1 MSGSRLRRPSQI
13 VAVAL
18 VLVAVTVFGAARHVV
33 GEDSRHLLRG
43 QAGEVGALL
52 TNSFSGVD
60 ASLRSLTNVADPS
73 DPYVR
78 AFVQSAKPLIVGQT
92 RAIVLVAVGADR
104 QLRTAAVV
112 GDGVPPGSPTGDRA
126 ALMLRAASRPGLVTG
141 VIVDG
146 LRRRIGL
153 ARGPWPATSGW
164 VVYQE
169 SAIDPGNPNQ
179 PTTAPAFRGLDVAL
193 YASTKPSPASLVLST
208 TSAVPTGRSSASVH
222 VTVGVDQW
230 LVVASSPRPL
240 AGSFA
245 TAVPWLLLVVGLAT
259 AFLVSAMVEVVT
271 RRRDYALALVDDR
284 TAELRA
290 SVNELEVAQAEL
302 VRHAHNDDLTG
313 LANRLVLL
321 DRLENALARAAR
333 NDSAVVVMFIDLD
346 RFKVVNDSLGHDAGD
361 ELLVAVG
368 RRLVQAVRPGDT
380 VARLGGDEFVIL
392 CESTADQADAWLLA
406 ERLQQA
412 MATPFELS
420 RRSVTVSMSIG
431 LALGRGASGAL
442 PDDLIRNADLA
453 MYRAKELGRDRIEAF
468 DEDMRRAAALR
479 LERESAL
486 RRALAEREFVVYYQ
500 PVLQMATS
508 TVVGVEALVRWN
520 RDGVVVVPDEFVP
533 LAEDTGIITALGA
546 HVLAAACAD
555 VAMWNAARPNAA
567 PLRLSVNLSAR
578 QLSRE
583 ELPTIVEETLAASHL
598 DPSLLSLEITE
609 STLTDTDVAVR
620 ALERLKRLGVTLVV
634 DDFGTGYSSLVYLRR
649 LPVDVVKIDK
659 SFVSGL
665 GRSDEDTAIVAAV
678 TRLAGALGLET
689 IAEGVETQAQRAA
702 LLDLGCTFGQGY
714 LWLPPAPASAFGEW
728 LATHEVA
735 DATPV
740 AGG

>member
-13 VAVAL
+13 VAVVLA
-18 VLVAVTVFGAARHVV
+18 LVAVAVFGVARHVV
-33 GEDSRHLLRG
+33 GDDSRRLLRG

-60 ASLRSLTNVADPS
+60 ASLRSLTNVADPT
-73 DPYVR
+73 DPSVR
-78 AFVQSAKPLIVGQT
+78 AFVQSARPLIVGQT
-92 RAIVLVAVGADR
+92 RAIVLVAVTADQ
-104 QLRTAAVV
+104 QLRTSAVV
-112 GDGVPPGSPTGDRA
+112 GDGVPPGAPTGDRA
-126 ALMLRAASRPGLVTG
+126 ALMRRAASRPGLVTS

-146 LRRRIGL
+146 SRRRIGL
-153 ARGPWPATSGW
+153 ARGPWPASDGW

-179 PTTAPAFRGLDVAL
+179 PTEAPAFRNLDVAL
-193 YASTKPSPASLVLST
+193 YASTSPRPASLVLST
-208 TSAVPTGRSSASVH
+208 TRDVPTGRSAATVR
-222 VTVGVDQW
+222 VKVGVDEW
-230 LVVASSPRPL
+230 LVVASSTRPL

-245 TAVPWLLLVVGLAT
+245 NAVPWLLLVVGLAT
-259 AFLVSAMVEVVT
+259 ALLVSAMIEVVI

-284 TAELRA
+284 TTELRA
-290 SVNELEVAQAEL
+290 SVHELEVAQAEL

-333 NDSAVVVMFIDLD
+333 SDSAVVVMFIDLD

-392 CESTADQADAWLLA
+392 CESSSDESDAWLLA
-406 ERLQQA
+406 ERLQHA
-412 MATPFELS
+412 MAAPFELS
-420 RRSVTVSMSIG
+420 RRAVTVSMSIG
-431 LALGRGASGAL
+431 LALGRGELGTL

-486 RRALAEREFVVYYQ
+486 RRALNEREFVVYYQ
-500 PVLQMATS
+500 PILEMAS
-508 TVVGVEALVRWN
+508 SSVVGVEALVRWI
-520 RDGVVVVPDEFVP
+520 RDGAVVVPDDFVP

-546 HVLAAACAD
+546 QVLADACAD
-555 VAMWNAARPNAA
+555 VVSWNSAHPERA
-567 PLRLSVNLSAR
+567 PLHLSVNLSAR

-583 ELPTIVEETLAASHL
+583 ELPGVVEETLATSGL
-598 DPSLLSLEITE
+598 DPALLSLEITE
-609 STLTDTDVAVR
+609 SALMDGDVALR
-620 ALERLKRLGVTLVV
+620 ALERLKQLGVTLAI
-634 DDFGTGYSSLVYLRR
+634 DDFGTGYSSLMYLRR
-649 LPVDVVKIDK
+649 LPVDVIKIDK
-659 SFVSGL
+659 SFVAGL
-665 GRSDEDTAIVAAV
+665 GRSDEDTAIIAAV
-678 TRLAGALGLET
+678 TRLAVALGLDT
-689 IAEGVETQAQRAA
+689 IAEGVETVSQRAA
-702 LLDLGCTFGQGY
+702 LLELGCELGQGY
-714 LWLPPAPASAFGEW
+714 LWHAPVPAEDFGDW
-728 LATHEVA
+728 LAAHEAAAV
-735 DATPV
+735 TPV